1 MMGLFRKT
9 PPAKDPEPKKRSL
22 LAAAVSLSDRGV
34 EAWRA
39 RQGEDEWQRE
49 AWYQYDI
56 AGEMRY
62 ALNWIANAISLA
74 DLYIAEVDPDSGLI
88 TGPTDN
94 PTATAVGRTI
104 LGGASKRSQMQATM
118 ALNLQVAGEVFLL
131 IRPTSGNEP
140 DEWYALSSTEVSERG
155 GRFKYCD
162 PVSGGQ
168 VELNPASDLLVR
180 IWNPHPRLQ
189 WHADSSVR
197 AALPVLREVEKTSQN
212 IAARLDSRLA
222 GPGLLIIPQ
231 EVDFADGDDAP
242 GGPQGFMEYMARA
255 MEASI
260 SNPGSAGAQVPIV
273 AEVPGEQAA
282 NFSRITF
289 ESELSSEVLEL
300 RTAAIRRLALA
311 LDMPAE
317 IMLGMGE
324 SNHWSAWQI
333 EESAYKIHVA
343 PVLDR
348 LGDGITHEYLWPTL
362 RAAGITDPERYVVA
376 FDTTEI
382 VSRPNRLQEILELW
396 DRRLVSN
403 DYVREEAGVPESGV
417 PEMDETER
425 RLLEQLVI
433 SSPAILSEP
442 GVAEALGMEAIESA
456 EEEAAPASEVQ
467 APDNVSALPVRATQA
482 EESEQPDEGLVAA
495 AELVVYDAL
504 KRAGGRLLTRPYRGQ
519 YGHVPKYE
527 LHTVIPCH
535 DTERATEGSFEFVD
549 RVADAFNVNAA
560 RLDETLRAYTSDLVT
575 GGRKHD
581 REELA
586 AWLSSLIR

>member
-9 PPAKDPEPKKRSL
+9 PPAKEQEPGKRTL

-56 AGEMRY
+56 TGELRF
-62 ALNWIANAISLA
+62 ALNWIANAVGLA
-74 DLYIAEVDPDSGLI
+74 DLYVAEVDPDTGLV

-94 PTATAVGRTI
+94 ATAQAIGRTI
-104 LGGASKRSQMQATM
+104 MGGPAKRGQMQSTA

-131 IRPTSGNEP
+131 IRPTRGDEP
-140 DEWYALSSTEVSERG
+140 DAWFALSSTEVSERG

-162 PVSGGQ
+162 PTTGAQ
-168 VELNPASDLLVR
+168 MELDSASDLLIRV
-180 IWNPHPRLQ
+180 WSPHPRLQ
-189 WHADSSVR
+189 WHADSAVR
-197 AALPVLREVEKTSQN
+197 ASLPTLREIEKASQN

-255 MEASI
+255 MEASLK
-260 SNPGSAGAQVPIV
+260 NPGSAASQVPII
-273 AEVPGEQAA
+273 AEAPGDQVA
-282 NFSRITF
+282 NFERITF
-289 ESELSSEVLEL
+289 ESELSDSVLEL
-300 RTAAIRRLALA
+300 RTGGLRRLATG

-317 IMLGMGE
+317 IISGMGD

-348 LGDGITHEYLWPTL
+348 MGDAITSVFLWPAL

-382 VSRPNRLQEILELW
+382 ISRPNRVAETLDLW
-396 DRRLVSN
+396 DRRLVSD
-403 DYVREEAGVPESGV
+403 DYVREEAGVPDSGV
-417 PEMDETER
+417 PQEEELER
-425 RLLEQLVI
+425 RLIEQLVI
-433 SSPAILSEP
+433 ASPAILSEP
-442 GVAEALGMEAIESA
+442 GVAEALGIESIEPA
-456 EEEAAPASEVQ
+456 PEEEPEPAPAALP
-467 APDNVSALPVRATQA
+467 APETEPVRALPERA
-482 EESEQPDEGLVAA
+482 EQSDEGLVAA

-549 RVADAFNVNAA
+549 RVADAFNVNAT
-560 RLDETLRAYTSDLVT
+560 RLDETLRAYTANLVA